1 MMTEKRETLPTL
13 WEISDDLWEQ
23 IHPVILEMDP
33 PKSTGRKRV
42 DPRRIL
48 DGIIFRM
55 RTGCHWNRLPGEL
68 GDDSTIHST
77 FQRWVRLG
85 VLERIWAVLIEEC
98 AELGAVEWQW
108 QAADCAMG
116 KARFG
121 GDSVGRNPT
130 DRGKAGR
137 KRSVLVDGSGGPLS
151 VVAGA
156 NVHDTKLLA
165 ATLESVVVEVPHG
178 GDAAAKHLCLDKGY
192 DNPTGRQ
199 AVAAHGYLGHIRRI
213 SEEKLDAQGVKRY
226 PARRWVVER
235 TLAWLSKCRAILMR
249 YDKKASNYLGLIQLA
264 CALLWYRRRRQLKF

>member
-1 MMTEKRETLPTL
+1 MTEKRETLPTL

-68 GDDSTIHST
+68 GDDSTIHRT

-98 AELGAVEWQW
+98 AELGAVEWQ
-108 QAADCAMG
+108 AADCAM
-116 KARFG
+116 
-121 GDSVGRNPT
+121 
-130 DRGKAGR
+130 GKAGR
-137 KRSVLVDGSGGPLS
+137 KRSVLVDGSEGPLS

-165 ATLESVVVEVPHG
+165 ATLESVVVEAPHG
-178 GDAAAKHLCLDKGY
+178 GDAEAKHLCLDKGY

-213 SEEKLDAQGVKRY
+213 SEEKLDAQGV
-226 PARRWVVER
+226 E
-235 TLAWLSKCRAILMR
+235 TLSGSPLGGGAH
-249 YDKKASNYLGLIQLA
+249 LGLVIQVPGNLGALRQEGIQLPGPDPVGVRS
-264 CALLWYRRRRQLKF
+264 ALVPAPTATKF

>member
-1 MMTEKRETLPTL
+1 MTEKRETLPTL

-68 GDDSTIHST
+68 GDDSTIHRT

-98 AELGAVEWQW
+98 AELGAVEWQ
-108 QAADCAMG
+108 AADCAM
-116 KARFG
+116 
-121 GDSVGRNPT
+121 
-130 DRGKAGR
+130 GKAGR
-137 KRSVLVDGSGGPLS
+137 KRSVLVYGRGGPLS

-165 ATLESVVVEVPHG
+165 ATLESVVVEAPHG
-178 GDAAAKHLCLDKGY
+178 GDAEAKHLCLDKGY
-192 DNPTGRQ
+192 DSPTGRQ

-235 TLAWLSKCRAILMR
+235 TLAWLSKCRAILVR

-264 CALLWYRRRRQLKF
+264 CTLLWYRRRRQLKF

>member
-1 MMTEKRETLPTL
+1 MTEKRETLPTL

-68 GDDSTIHST
+68 GDDSTIHRT

-98 AELGAVEWQW
+98 AELGAVEWQ
-108 QAADCAMG
+108 AADCAM
-116 KARFG
+116 
-121 GDSVGRNPT
+121 
-130 DRGKAGR
+130 GKAGR
-137 KRSVLVDGSGGPLS
+137 KRSVLVDGSGGPVS

-165 ATLESVVVEVPHG
+165 ATLESVVVEAPHG
-178 GDAAAKHLCLDKGY
+178 GDAEAKHLCLDKGY

-235 TLAWLSKCRAILMR
+235 TLAWLSKCRAILVR

-264 CALLWYRRRRQLKF
+264 CALLWYRRRWQLKF